1 MAKITV
7 YRVRRYDIAADDYA
21 ESRRLM
27 TEKGARMIYGEII
40 RSTAVEI
47 DEMDLETGEQWTP
60 IGYVPKGNGG
70 GSFRVGGA
78 GVKP

>member
-1 MAKITV
+1 MAEITV
-7 YRVRRYDIAADDYA
+7 YRVSRYDIAADDYA

-47 DEMDLETGEQWTP
+47 DEMDLETG
-60 IGYVPKGNGG
+60 
-70 GSFRVGGA
+70 
-78 GVKP
+78 